1 MSTNNTT
8 PLLDHDQTPE
18 QVQSPAVRPWI
29 ATLFSEKVFNLA
41 LASAALL
48 VMAGPVGI
56 ATIYLGFIHGE
67 SPCTLCGFE
76 RFGMVIVAILAV
88 FILRYGPQRKYL
100 FLLIATPWFYLY
112 GTVIQWMRYAPRDRG
127 QGFAEDVFGVHTY
140 TWGSFVFW
148 IIILAA
154 GVGLLWVGR
163 DPQLREQFGA
173 LKPVAKP
180 LTRYS
185 LVSGVVVFA
194 MICLNAVQFF
204 IIDGPPPFTGTGH
217 PPRMTLDITR
227 ASQNWSLQLWGRVGL
242 PTLHSYSP
250 PMVHIPGVHTVEG
263 LATGSTTGAPIP
275 TAGTLEVVKSTP
287 LGFAAVGPFG
297 GQAGGIA
304 YDPANQLF
312 GISSTGGGLYFVEDD
327 FKTVRSS
334 AVIDTVNG
342 NNARETVEAMFLGPN
357 QLVGVAWNKTLY
369 GVERVEPGSVDEFT
383 QWKEF
388 RSTTGDLRP
397 LWGSKIRQMLQT
409 IRAKSAY
416 TLSAAFDS
424 GTGQYSVV
432 SVPSPQMKGVVISQ
446 FGPDHLLARE
456 GFLKAATDADLDL
469 SGYYPVGATIVD
481 GTMYLLS
488 KTYQSLLVV
497 DLETLTVDRAFE
509 LPDLG
514 DYHGIAAAGDSL
526 FILSDVAG
534 TDTVTEV
541 VLPGR

>member
-1 MSTNNTT
+1 MSTNNTE
-8 PLLDHDQTPE
+8 LLEPDQANE
-18 QVQSPAVRPWI
+18 QTQPQPAVRPWV
-29 ATLFSEKVFNLA
+29 AALFSEKVFNLA

-76 RFGMVIVAILAV
+76 RFGMVVVAIVAL
-88 FILRYGPQRKYL
+88 FILRYGPQRKYV

-140 TWGSFVFW
+140 TWGVFVFW

-154 GVGLLWVGR
+154 GVGMFWVGR
-163 DPQLREQFGA
+163 DPQLRAQFGA
-173 LKPVAKP
+173 SKAVAKP

-194 MICLNAVQFF
+194 MICVNAVQFF

-227 ASQNWSLQLWGRVGL
+227 VSQNWTLQLWGRVGL
-242 PTLHSYSP
+242 PTVHSYSP
-250 PMVHIPGVHTVEG
+250 PMVHIPGVHSVDG
-263 LATGSTTGAPIP
+263 MPTGSTAGAPLP
-275 TAGTLEVVKSTP
+275 TAGKLDVVKSTP
-287 LGFAAVGPFG
+287 LGFEAVGPFG

-304 YDPANQLF
+304 YDPANDLF
-312 GISSTGGGLYFVEDD
+312 GISSTGGGLYFVKDD
-327 FKTVRSS
+327 FQTVVSS

-383 QWKEF
+383 EWKEF
-388 RSTTGDLRP
+388 RQTTGDLKP

-416 TLSAAFDS
+416 ALSAALDS
-424 GTGQYSVV
+424 STGRYAVV
-432 SVPSPQMKGVVISQ
+432 SVPSPQTKGVVISQ

-456 GFLKAATDADLDL
+456 GFLQAASDAELDL

-497 DLETLTVDRAFE
+497 DLETLTATQAYE
-509 LPDLG
+509 LPDIG

-526 FILSDVAG
+526 FILSDAAG

-541 VLPGR
+541 ALPGR